1 MSSFEPPVKKTIAG
15 GALAV
20 AIAMLP
26 YAAFPQSLP
35 EPPEDVLLRLAA
47 TMEREEQQN
56 GPISENL
63 VDPLTTLSL
72 VYQENGDHALA
83 IAALERAMHVVR
95 ANRGLRSFDQAP
107 LLRLSIRNEE
117 ARGNVAGAWEL
128 EQHLL
133 DLVAKHPDD
142 LRAIPI
148 LREVGDRRMAL
159 LDRYLAGETPPE
171 IVLGCYYQLV
181 DVDEG
186 SCTSGG
192 RHAVVQG
199 ILMDAWSSYLDA
211 ISVYLRNEL
220 YASDALRELE
230 MELLRSTY
238 LYGNYGLGSASLER
252 LLAYDIANSEQVLT
266 QLEALVRLADWDLL
280 FGRITAAHRQYLHAY
295 ELLEH
300 QGKASTASIARLFS
314 PEEPIA
320 LPTFLQDPLAT
331 DPNDSVGVIDVAFD
345 VTWHGNA
352 KRVEILDVTT
362 NVPDEAKKQLMRLI
376 SRTRFRPRIVDGE
389 ISQSS
394 RVVVRH
400 YLSPQTGVIDGPKDD
415 DDVRRRN
422 IRHYRADM
430 GLPRHFMEELAPAH
444 SMVAGTE

>member
-1 MSSFEPPVKKTIAG
+1 MAIRSVFEPRVKITIAG
-15 GALAV
+15 GVFAV
-20 AIAMLP
+20 AASVFP
-26 YAAFPQSLP
+26 YAGFPQPPS
-35 EPPEDVLLRLAA
+35 EPAENVLLQLAE
-47 TMEREEQQN
+47 TMGREEQQN
-56 GPISENL
+56 GPLSDNL

-72 VYQENGDHALA
+72 VYQESGDHIRA
-83 IAALERAMHVVR
+83 IATLQRALHVVR
-95 ANRGLRSFDQAP
+95 ANRGLRSLDQAP
-107 LLRLSIRNEE
+107 LLRLSIRSEE

-133 DLVAKHPDD
+133 DLVTRHPDD
-142 LRAIPI
+142 LRAAPI
-148 LREVGDRRMAL
+148 FREVGDRRMAL

-181 DVDEG
+181 TVDEG

-192 RHAVVQG
+192 KNAVVQG

-252 LLAYDIANSEQVLT
+252 LLSYDVANSEPLST
-266 QLEALVRLADWDLL
+266 QLDALVRVADWDLL

-295 ELLEH
+295 ELLE
-300 QGKASTASIARLFS
+300 QPGRPSTTSMARLFS

-331 DPNDSVGVIDVAFD
+331 DAKGSVGAIDVAFD

-352 KRVEILDVTT
+352 KRVEILDATP
-362 NVPDEAKKQLMRLI
+362 NVSDEEKKQLMRLI
-376 SRTRFRPRIVDGE
+376 SWTRFRPKIVDGE
-389 ISQSS
+389 IPQSS
-394 RVVVRH
+394 HVVLRH
-400 YLSPQTGVIDGPKDD
+400 YVHPPTGAVEAPK

-430 GLPRHFMEELAPAH
+430 GLPRHFVEELAPAQ
-444 SMVAGTE
+444 

>member
-1 MSSFEPPVKKTIAG
+1 VISFEPRLKNTIAG

-20 AIAMLP
+20 AAAAFP
-26 YAAFPQSLP
+26 YVGFPQSLS
-35 EPPEDVLLRLAA
+35 EPAEDVLLQLAE

-56 GPISENL
+56 GPLSENL
-63 VDPLTTLSL
+63 VDPLTTLGL
-72 VYQENGDHALA
+72 VYQESGEHALA
-83 IAALERAMHVVR
+83 LAALQRAMHVVR
-95 ANRGLRSFDQAP
+95 ANRGLRSLDQAP

-133 DLVAKHPDD
+133 DLVTRHPDD

-148 LREVGDRRMAL
+148 FREVGDRRMAL

-192 RHAVVQG
+192 KHAVVQG

-230 MELLRSTY
+230 MELLRSSY

-252 LLAYDIANSEQVLT
+252 LWGYDIANSEPVLT

-280 FGRITAAHRQYLHAY
+280 FGRVTAAHRQYLHVY
-295 ELLEH
+295 ELLER
-300 QGKASTASIARLFS
+300 QDKASTASIARLFS

-320 LPTFLQDPLAT
+320 LPTFLQTPLAT
-331 DPNDSVGVIDVAFD
+331 DADDSFGAIDVAFD

-352 KRVEILDVTT
+352 KRVEILDATPNVT
-362 NVPDEAKKQLMRLI
+362 DDAKKQLMRLI
-376 SRTRFRPRIVDGE
+376 SWTRFRPKIVDGD
-389 ISQSS
+389 IPQSS
-394 RVVVRH
+394 RVVLRH
-400 YLSPQTGVIDGPKDD
+400 YLNPRTGVSDVPK

-430 GLPRHFMEELAPAH
+430 GLSRHFIEDLPPAH
-444 SMVAGTE
+444 SMVAGSE